1 MDAIMAQ
8 NSRFAWLRGEDALP
22 GLYSMSHAKIEEN
35 TKFVCALQAKRNKGT
50 PP

>member
-1 MDAIMAQ
+1 
-8 NSRFAWLRGEDALP
+8 
-22 GLYSMSHAKIEEN
+22 MSHAKIEEN